1 MTKTKTPIAKS
12 DRVQLIIRLDP
23 ALRRKLMAAAAQ
35 LTVDRG
41 SRTSVNDFVVEA
53 LTHAVD
59 ILHKDPKRR

>member
-53 LTHAVD
+53 LTRAVD
-59 ILHKDPKRR
+59 TLHKEPKRK